1 MEDNGKDDAVLI
13 YLTDGYGESDLG
25 NVANKHQG
33 TIWVLTERKSDLS
46 LKDEHLPKKSL
57 VLSLTNK

>member
-1 MEDNGKDDAVLI
+1 MEENNKDDAVLI
-13 YLTDGYGESDLG
+13 YLTDGYGEYDLG
-25 NVANKHQG
+25 PLANKHQG
-33 TIWVLTERKSDLS
+33 TIWVLTDRKEDLS